1 MVSRLQAIAALQR
14 MMAGHLQMMIQMQWN
29 KMMVNFLLSAIL
41 IVLFC
46 LQDNAY
52 IYILLFK

>member
-1 MVSRLQAIAALQR
+1 